1 MRQLEFN
8 LTPRAH
14 DGEAAPWRYRFTKN
28 ALVEELDGNRHV
40 YGLWESLFGCWI
52 VDPVTRRSYEIIPTW
67 RPLNQNGVWRDQREI
82 RFHAAPVYRGTFSPR
97 WRYEANAA
105 FAGYFTGI
113 PQVTRSLVASFDHLQ
128 WLGLDLIWKECRF
141 APFLDD
147 ELFNEREQFFFSCCA
162 LADATVQ
169 SRAWRHEFVT
179 ALMTEKR
186 PVLLGRLS
194 RLPCSKATLRAIYK
208 LGRTPCS
215 REVYKGLINFVNEH
229 PSSKVFRHADQI
241 PPGTISVLERLPREL
256 LQTNIVNILLRD
268 LDLVSGVAESV
279 GERLQES
286 IDHLTGF
293 FAVAPTKLKTAM
305 ADSLRRV
312 RDVDQLFSYLDR
324 WENRLIEV
332 IEFPPSP
339 VRTFENLVPLSS
351 AAAVREEGR
360 QMQNCLADLI
370 PYVLQERFYFFHLDG
385 AVPATVV
392 LVNTPDLGWR
402 FSEAL
407 GVGNEPLPKQTIDRL
422 HSLFDQLRMANWLS
436 LSE

>member
-8 LTPRAH
+8 LTPRAEH

-162 LADATVQ
+162 LADATMQ

-186 PVLLGRLS
+186 PGLLGRLS

-215 REVYKGLINFVNEH
+215 KEAYQGLINFVNEH

-241 PPGTISVLERLPREL
+241 PPGIISLLERLPREL

-279 GERLQES
+279 GKRLQES

-293 FAVAPTKLKTAM
+293 FAVAPTKLKKAM

-339 VRTFENLVPLSS
+339 VRTFENLIPLSS

-360 QMQNCLADLI
+360 LMQNCLADLI
-370 PYVLQERFYFFHLDG
+370 PYVLQERVYFFHLDG
-385 AVPATVV
+385 AVPGTVV

-407 GVGNEPLPKQTIDRL
+407 GVGNEPLPEQTIDRL
-422 HSLFDQLRMANWLS
+422 HSLFNHRES
-436 LSE
+436 